1 VALLRTF
8 ETLVQDAKFSMRV
21 LRRNPGFALIA
32 VLSLALGIGANTAIF
47 TLIDTVLL
55 RSLPVKEPDR
65 LVEFALD
72 PDKPS
77 VAANYPDYEYIRD
90 HNKSFDGV
98 IAPGSYF
105 PTAFEVVEGAHASA
119 QVVTTTLVSGN
130 YFQVLGVTPAVGRVF
145 APEDNIKEDGHPWAV
160 LDYDFWQRRFAGDPR
175 GVGKKITLNGSPFT
189 IVGVARRGFTGV
201 ATGIH
206 PDIYVPIMM
215 LREIN
220 RSDRQWNNRHFWFL
234 SMIGRLK
241 PGVTMQAAIAE
252 MDVLWKQ
259 ILANDPERR
268 PVPEYAKKDYEK
280 RNRATLL
287 NASGG
292 YSWVR
297 NQLQQ
302 PLMVLMVVVA
312 LVLLIAC
319 ANVANLLLARAAS
332 RQREIA
338 IRLAVGAGR
347 ARLIRQLVFE
357 TLTVSLAGGAAGVA
371 VAWYGVRVLVAFI
384 PQDTTTP
391 VDLDLS
397 LDWRLLAFTFGIS
410 VLVGLLCGI
419 VPALQA
425 TRPDLTSALKND
437 VAGIGRVRFDLR
449 RALVVA
455 QVAISLLLLIGAGL
469 FIRSLQNLR
478 SLDPGFARENVLV
491 VWVDPMMSA
500 GYKGQ
505 RLRDFYDR
513 LLERTQ
519 ALPGTRAAS
528 IANVTPLGGARWN
541 YGIVVEGYQRPSD
554 EKPFVDFSAVSS
566 DFFTTLGI
574 PLLAGRTF
582 RPDDNPPFT
591 PDPDPTVLRPME
603 APLGP
608 PAPVAIV
615 NETFAKHYFR
625 NENAIGRHFSVGDK
639 PDPARTFEIVG
650 VVKDAKYFDMR
661 EAAESMVYVP
671 SWRFHFTFNDA
682 TLCVRSTG
690 RPEQLIG
697 AIRGEIANLD
707 PAIPVL
713 QTQTMEDRLDNNI
726 SQERTVTTL
735 CGFFGAVAV
744 LLAAIGL
751 YGVMAHAVTRRYREI
766 GIRMALGA
774 PRGTVLRLVLRDT
787 ALMIGIGAAIGLPA
801 AFALTRLVQSFLYG
815 LTPQDPASIVLATA
829 GLIAVTG
836 FAGYVPARRA
846 TKVDPMVALRYE

>member
-1 VALLRTF
+1 MHLF
-8 ETLVQDAKFSMRV
+8 ETLVQDVRFAVRL
-21 LRRNPGFALIA
+21 LRWNLGFALVA
-32 VLSLALGIGANTAIF
+32 VVSLALGIGANTAIF
-47 TLIDTVLL
+47 TLIDAVLL

-72 PDKPS
+72 PDKPT

-98 IAPGSYF
+98 IAPGNYF
-105 PTAFEVVEGAHASA
+105 PTAFEVIEGVHSSGA

-130 YFQVLGVTPAVGRVF
+130 YFQVLGVTPAAGRVF
-145 APEDNIKEDGHPWAV
+145 APEDNLKEDGHPWAV
-160 LDYDFWQRRFAGDPR
+160 LDYNFWQRRFAGEPR
-175 GVGKKITLNGSPFT
+175 AVGKRITLNGSPFT
-189 IVGVARRGFTGV
+189 IVGVAGRGFTGV
-201 ATGIH
+201 AIGIH

-215 LREIN
+215 LREVS
-220 RSDRQWNNRHFWFL
+220 RSDQPWNNRHYWFL

-252 MDVLWKQ
+252 MDLLWKQ

-292 YSWVR
+292 YSFLR
-297 NQLQQ
+297 TQIQK

-347 ARLIRQLVFE
+347 ARLIRQLVIE

-371 VAWYGVRVLVAFI
+371 VAWYGVRVLIAFI
-384 PQDTTTP
+384 PQRTTTP
-391 VDLDLS
+391 VALDLS
-397 LDWRLLAFTFGIS
+397 LDWRLLCFTFGIS

-425 TRPDLTSALKND
+425 TRPDLTSALKNE
-437 VAGIGRVRFDLR
+437 VAGLGRVRFDLR

-455 QVAISLLLLIGAGL
+455 QVAISLLLLVGAGL
-469 FIRSLQNLR
+469 FIRSLENLR
-478 SLDPGFARENVLV
+478 SLDPGFARERVLL
-491 VWVDPMMSA
+491 VWVNPMMSA
-500 GYKGQ
+500 GYKGH
-505 RLRDFYDR
+505 RLRDFYEHV
-513 LLERTQ
+513 LERTQ
-519 ALPGTRAAS
+519 ALPGVLAAS
-528 IANVTPLGGARWN
+528 LANITPLGGGRWN
-541 YGIVVEGYQRPSD
+541 YGIVVEGYQRPAD
-554 EKPFVDFSAVSS
+554 EKPFVDFSAVSA
-566 DFFTTLGI
+566 DYFTTAGI
-574 PLLAGRTF
+574 PLVAGRVF
-582 RPDDNPPFT
+582 RNEDNPPFT
-591 PDPDPTVLRPME
+591 PDADPTVLRQME
-603 APLGP
+603 VPFGP

-625 NENAIGRHFSVGDK
+625 NQNAVGQHFSVGDK
-639 PDPARTFEIVG
+639 PDPGKTFEIVG
-650 VVKDAKYFDMR
+650 VVKDAKYFGLR

-671 SWRFHFTFNDA
+671 AWRFNLSFNDT

-697 AIRGEIANLD
+697 AIRREVANLD
-707 PAIPVL
+707 PAVPVL
-713 QTQTMEDRLDNNI
+713 QTQTMEDRFDSNI
-726 SQERTVTTL
+726 SQELTVTTL

-751 YGVMAHAVTRRYREI
+751 YGVMAHAVTGRYREI

-774 PRGTVLRLVLRDT
+774 RRGTVLSLVMRDT
-787 ALMIGIGAAIGLPA
+787 ALMIGIGAAIGLPT

-815 LTPQDPASIVLATA
+815 LTPQDPLSIVLATA
-829 GLIAVTG
+829 VLVAVTG
-836 FAGYVPARRA
+836 FAGYIPARRA